1 MPSKAEIQREIQ
13 AMKKLGLTDSE
24 IQDVLES
31 DKLIEKGEKLFELTE
46 EGKKASQK
54 AKSTGKTVYNF
65 NKPREKK
72 INNDKL
78 KLIEILQKALADN
91 GCELTLTINP
101 EREFEFI
108 YANKKYKVVMSMP
121 RK

>member
-24 IQDVLES
+24 IQDILES
-31 DKLIEKGEKLFELTE
+31 DKLIEKGEKLFELTA

-54 AKSTGKTVYNF
+54 AKSVGKTVYNF

-91 GCELTLTINP
+91 GCELTLIINP

>member
-24 IQDVLES
+24 IQDILES

-54 AKSTGKTVYNF
+54 AKSVGKTVYNF

-91 GCELTLTINP
+91 GCELTLIINP

>member
-46 EGKKASQK
+46 AGKKASQK
-54 AKSTGKTVYNF
+54 AKSAGKTVYNF